1 MNDTCGRKINYLRIS
16 ITDRCNLRCKYCI
29 PKKGVHLKSH
39 DEILRIEEITAI
51 VREAAQ
57 LGVSKVRLT
66 GGEPLIRR
74 GVTKLIRNIATI
86 DGIQDLAMTTNGT
99 LLSKY
104 AEELSLSGLKRVN
117 ISINSLSEKKYQEI
131 TRGGKLSDVLRG
143 IEAAY
148 KFKLTPV
155 KLNVVLIKGF
165 NDDEIED
172 FIKLTIDNDIDV
184 RFIEL
189 MPIGEA
195 SSWSQE
201 HFISNNIILQRFPVL
216 LPLQSEDH
224 GSAAVYYRMPGALG
238 RIGLINPI
246 SNHFCNRCNR
256 IRLTADGRLKP
267 CLHSDHEVEV
277 RNIIR
282 NNRSSE
288 SIIKL
293 LQKAIVAKPAEH
305 MLNIDGFEPIVRNM
319 YQIGG

>member
-117 ISINSLSEKKYQEI
+117 ISINSLSERKYQEI